1 MKVTVDANI
10 LFSALIK
17 EGLTR
22 KIWFNPE
29 LELFSPKFLF
39 SEFQKYANYLNK
51 KSRLNKTEFE
61 LLSDK
66 LFSQIRIVEDQE
78 LTPFLPA
85 AASLS
90 TDSKD
95 WLYIALALK
104 ENTII
109 WSEDKDLKIQ
119 QRLTVYST
127 QEMQKEFGQL

>member
-1 MKVTVDANI
+1 MKITVDANI

-17 EGLTR
+17 EGLAR

-29 LELFSPKFLF
+29 LELLSPKYLII
-39 SEFQKYANYLNK
+39 EFKKYAKYISK
-51 KSRLNKTEFE
+51 KSRLNKTDFE
-61 LLSDK
+61 LLVEK
-66 LFSQIRIVEDQE
+66 LFLQIQLIEDQE
-78 LTPFLPA
+78 LKPFLPA

-109 WSEDKDLKIQ
+109 WSEDKGLKKQ
-119 QRLTVYST
+119 QRIAVYST